1 MRPPRSPGGSAA
13 PERSLT
19 APAARAA
26 AAHPE
31 EEVVAERSVFKARRV
46 ANATVTGWL
55 PEHAVLT
62 EGERIRAVVPQREL
76 SVDVATTHRVHDLGD
91 VSLLPGLVDVHA
103 HMHCSATPD
112 AYHLVTTES
121 HEALLLRAASNVR
134 AALLSG
140 VTTLRDIGSKN
151 EIAFPI
157 REAVRRGVVPGPRLL
172 LSGTPITTT
181 AGHCWMFGT
190 EADTLEEV
198 VTAVRRQKKLGA
210 DCIKMMATGGMFTPT
225 ANPRTVQYP
234 VATLRAAVRE
244 AERLD
249 MQIVAHTLSA
259 DGVRNCAEAGIHH
272 LVHGRWLSADP
283 RKGLEYDPEVSNR
296 LAANGQAVDVT
307 FGLHLLAH
315 EAVAAGAPAPR
326 PHWSV
331 TAAPVSMEEH
341 VEVTRDMR
349 ARGVRFITGLD
360 MGMAHARFDAS
371 SANARAFVKWFDFSP
386 WQALAVS
393 TLGSAE
399 AMRLG
404 HEIGA
409 IRPGHAADLM
419 SVAGDPAVDIAAL
432 GEAVDVVQAGRPVKL
447 GRRPLV

>member
-1 MRPPRSPGGSAA
+1 M
-13 PERSLT
+13 
-19 APAARAA
+19 
-26 AAHPE
+26 
-31 EEVVAERSVFKARRV
+31 AERSVFKARRV
-46 ANATVTGWL
+46 ANPTVSGWL
-55 PEHAVLT
+55 PDHAVLT
-62 EGERIRAVVPQREL
+62 EGGRIRAVVPQREL
-76 SVDVATTHRVHDLGD
+76 SPDVGSTHRIHDLGD

-121 HEALLLRAASNVR
+121 HEALLLRSAANVR
-134 AALLSG
+134 AALMSG

-157 REAVRRGVVPGPRLL
+157 RDAIRRGVVPGPRLIL
-172 LSGTPITTT
+172 TGTPITTT

-190 EADTLEEV
+190 EADTVDEV

-234 VATLRAAVRE
+234 VATLQAAVRE

-272 LVHGRWLSADP
+272 LVHARWLSADP
-283 RKGLEYDPEVSNR
+283 RKGLEYDPEVSIR
-296 LAANGQAVDVT
+296 IAANEQAVDVT

-315 EAVAAGAPAPR
+315 EAVEAGAPPPK

-331 TAAPVSMEEH
+331 SAAPVSMEEH
-341 VEVTRDMR
+341 VGVARDMR

-371 SANARAFVKWFDFSP
+371 SANARAFVKWFGYSP

-393 TLGSAE
+393 TAESAE
-399 AMRLG
+399 AMHLG

-409 IRPGHAADLM
+409 IRPGLVADLM
-419 SVAGDPAVDIAAL
+419 SVAGDPAADIAAL
-432 GEAVDVVQAGRPVKL
+432 GDAVDVIQAGRPVKL

>member
-1 MRPPRSPGGSAA
+1 
-13 PERSLT
+13 
-19 APAARAA
+19 
-26 AAHPE
+26 
-31 EEVVAERSVFKARRV
+31 VAERSVFKARRV
-46 ANATVTGWL
+46 SNSTVSGWL
-55 PEHAVLT
+55 PDHAVLT

-76 SVDVATTHRVHDLGD
+76 PPDVGSTHRVHDLGD

-121 HEALLLRAASNVR
+121 HEALLLRSAANVR
-134 AALLSG
+134 AVLMSG

-151 EIAFPI
+151 EIAFPV
-157 REAVRRGVVPGPRLL
+157 RDAVRRGLVAGPRLIL
-172 LSGTPITTT
+172 TGTPITTT

-190 EADTLEEV
+190 EADTVDEV
-198 VTAVRRQKKLGA
+198 ITAVRRQKKLGA

-234 VATLRAAVRE
+234 AATLRAAVQE

-272 LVHGRWLSADP
+272 LVHARWFSADP

-296 LAANGQAVDVT
+296 IVANGQAVDVT
-307 FGLHLLAH
+307 FGLHLLGH
-315 EAVAAGAPAPR
+315 EALEAGAPPPK

-331 TAAPVSMEEH
+331 SAAPVSMEEH

-371 SANARAFVKWFDFSP
+371 SANARAFVKWFGYSP

-393 TLGSAE
+393 TAESAE

-409 IRPGHAADLM
+409 IRPGLVADLM
-419 SVAGDPAVDIAAL
+419 SVAGDPAADIAAL
-432 GEAVDVVQAGRPVKL
+432 RDAVDVIQAGRPVKL
-447 GRRPLV
+447 GRRVLI

>member
-1 MRPPRSPGGSAA
+1 M
-13 PERSLT
+13 
-19 APAARAA
+19 
-26 AAHPE
+26 
-31 EEVVAERSVFKARRV
+31 AERSVFKARRV
-46 ANATVTGWL
+46 ANATVSGWL
-55 PEHAVLT
+55 PDHAILT
-62 EGERIRAVVPQREL
+62 EGQRIRAVVPQREL
-76 SVDVATTHRVHDLGD
+76 PPDVGATHRVHDLGD

-121 HEALLLRAASNVR
+121 HDALLLRSASNVR
-134 AALLSG
+134 SALLSG

-157 REAVRRGVVPGPRLL
+157 RDAVRRGVIPGPRLVL
-172 LSGTPITTT
+172 TGTPITTT

-190 EADTLEEV
+190 EADTVDEV

-234 VATLRAAVRE
+234 ASTLRAAVVE

-259 DGVRNCAEAGIHH
+259 DGVRNCVEAGIHH
-272 LVHGRWLSADP
+272 LVHARWLSADP
-283 RKGLEYDPEVSNR
+283 SKGLDYDREVSSR
-296 LAANGQAVDVT
+296 IAANGQAVDVT
-307 FGLHLLAH
+307 FGLHLLGH
-315 EAVAAGAPAPR
+315 EAVEAGAPPPK

-331 TAAPVSMEEH
+331 AAAPVSMEEH

-349 ARGVRFITGLD
+349 ARGVRFINGLD

-371 SANARAFVKWFDFSP
+371 SANARAFVRWFGYSP
-386 WQALAVS
+386 WQAIAAS
-393 TLGSAE
+393 TIESAE

-404 HEIGA
+404 HETGA
-409 IRPGHAADLM
+409 IRPGLAADLM
-419 SVAGDPAVDIAAL
+419 SVAGDPAADVAL
-432 GEAVDVVQAGRPVKL
+432 LGDAVDVVLAGRPVKL
-447 GRRPLV
+447 GRRVLV

>member
-1 MRPPRSPGGSAA
+1 
-13 PERSLT
+13 
-19 APAARAA
+19 
-26 AAHPE
+26 
-31 EEVVAERSVFKARRV
+31 VAERSVFKARRV
-46 ANATVTGWL
+46 ANATVSGWL
-55 PEHAVLT
+55 ADHAVLT
-62 EGERIRAVVPQREL
+62 ENGRIKAVVAQREL
-76 SVDVATTHRVHDLGD
+76 PPDVAATHRVHDLGD

-121 HEALLLRAASNVR
+121 HDALLLRSAANVR
-134 AALLSG
+134 TALLSG

-157 REAVRRGVVPGPRLL
+157 RDAVRRGVVAGPRLIL
-172 LSGTPITTT
+172 TGTPITTT

-190 EADTLEEV
+190 EADTVDEV

-234 VATLRAAVRE
+234 AAILRAAVVE

-259 DGVRNCAEAGIHH
+259 DGVRNCVEAGIHH
-272 LVHGRWLSADP
+272 LVHARWLSSNP
-283 RKGLEYDPEVSNR
+283 QKGLDYDPEVSSR
-296 LAANGQAVDVT
+296 IAANGQAVDVT
-307 FGLHLLAH
+307 FGLHLLGH
-315 EAVAAGAPAPR
+315 EAVEAGAPPPK

-331 TAAPVSMEEH
+331 AAAPVSMDEH

-349 ARGVRFITGLD
+349 ARGVRFINGLD
-360 MGMAHARFDAS
+360 MGMAHARFDAT
-371 SANARAFVKWFDFSP
+371 SANARAFVKWFDYTP
-386 WQALAVS
+386 WQALAAS
-393 TLGSAE
+393 TIESAE

-404 HEIGA
+404 HETGT
-409 IRPGHAADLM
+409 IRPGLVADLM
-419 SVAGDPAVDIAAL
+419 SVGGDPAADIARL
-432 GEAVDVVQAGRPVKL
+432 GDAVDVVLAGRPVKL
-447 GRRPLV
+447 GRHPLV

>member
-1 MRPPRSPGGSAA
+1 
-13 PERSLT
+13 
-19 APAARAA
+19 
-26 AAHPE
+26 
-31 EEVVAERSVFKARRV
+31 VAERSVFKARRV
-46 ANATVTGWL
+46 SNPSVSEWL
-55 PEHAVLT
+55 PDHAVLT

-76 SVDVATTHRVHDLGD
+76 SADVSATHRVHDLGD

-112 AYHLVTTES
+112 AYHLVTTEP
-121 HEALLLRAASNVR
+121 HEALLLRAAANVR
-134 AALLSG
+134 AVLMSG

-151 EIAFPI
+151 EVAFPI
-157 REAVRRGVVPGPRLL
+157 RDAVRRGVVAGPRLIL
-172 LSGTPITTT
+172 TGTPITTT

-190 EADTLEEV
+190 EADTLDEV
-198 VTAVRRQKKLGA
+198 VIAVRRQKKLGA

-234 VATLRAAVRE
+234 VPTLRAAVRE

-272 LVHGRWLSADP
+272 LVHARWLSADP
-283 RKGLEYDPEVSNR
+283 RKGLEYDPEVSSR

-315 EAVAAGAPAPR
+315 EAVEAGAPPPK

-331 TAAPVSMEEH
+331 SAAPASMEEH

-371 SANARAFVKWFDFSP
+371 SANARAFVKWFGYSP

-393 TLGSAE
+393 TVESAE

-404 HEIGA
+404 HEVGA
-409 IRPGHAADLM
+409 IRPGYVADLM

-432 GEAVDVVQAGRPVKL
+432 SDAVDVIQAGRPVKR
-447 GRRPLV
+447 GRCPLV

>member
-1 MRPPRSPGGSAA
+1 
-13 PERSLT
+13 
-19 APAARAA
+19 
-26 AAHPE
+26 
-31 EEVVAERSVFKARRV
+31 VAEHAVFRARRV

-55 PEHAVLT
+55 PDHAVMT
-62 EGERIRAVVPQREL
+62 EGGRIRAVVPQREL
-76 SVDVATTHRVHDLGD
+76 PRDVAATHAGHDLGD
-91 VSLLPGLVDVHA
+91 VALLPGLVDVHA

-121 HEALLLRAASNVR
+121 HEALLLRAATNVR

-140 VTTLRDIGSKN
+140 VTTLRDLGSRN

-157 REAVRRGVVPGPRLL
+157 RDAVRRGVIPGPRLVL
-172 LSGTPITTT
+172 TGTPITTT

-190 EADTLEEV
+190 EADTLDEV

-234 VATLRAAVRE
+234 VPTLRAAVRE

-259 DGVRNCAEAGIHH
+259 DGVRNCAEAGVHH
-272 LVHGRWLSADP
+272 LVHARWLAADP
-283 RKGLEYDPEVSNR
+283 RKGLEYDPEVSAR
-296 LAANGQAVDVT
+296 LAASGQAVDVT

-315 EAVAAGAPAPR
+315 EAVDAGAPPAR

-331 TAAPVSMEEH
+331 AAAPVSLEEH
-341 VEVTRDMR
+341 VAVTRDMR

-371 SANARAFVKWFDFSP
+371 SANARAFVRWFDFSP
-386 WQALAVS
+386 WQALAAS
-393 TLGSAE
+393 TLESAE
-399 AMRLG
+399 ALRLG
-404 HEIGA
+404 HEVGA
-409 IRPGHAADLM
+409 IRPGYAADLM
-419 SVAGDPAVDIAAL
+419 SVAGDPAADIAAL
-432 GEAVDVVQAGRPVKL
+432 ARAVDVIQGGRPVKL
-447 GRRPLV
+447 GGHPLV

>member
-1 MRPPRSPGGSAA
+1 V
-13 PERSLT
+13 
-19 APAARAA
+19 
-26 AAHPE
+26 AH
-31 EEVVAERSVFKARRV
+31 RSVFKARRV
-46 ANATVTGWL
+46 ANSTVSGWL
-55 PEHAVLT
+55 PDHAVLT
-62 EGERIRAVVPQREL
+62 EGERIRTVVPAREL
-76 SVDVATTHRVHDLGD
+76 PGDVGATHQVHDLGD

-121 HEALLLRAASNVR
+121 HEALLLRAAANVR
-134 AALLSG
+134 TVLMSG

-151 EIAFPI
+151 EVAFPI
-157 REAVRRGVVPGPRLL
+157 RDAVRRGVVPGPRLIL
-172 LSGTPITTT
+172 TGTPITTT

-190 EADTLEEV
+190 EADTLDEV
-198 VTAVRRQKKLGA
+198 VAAVRRQKKLGA

-259 DGVRNCAEAGIHH
+259 DGVRNCVEAGIHH
-272 LVHGRWLSADP
+272 LVHARWLSADP
-283 RKGLEYDPEVSNR
+283 RKGLEYDSEVASR
-296 LAANGQAVDVT
+296 MAANGQAVDVT
-307 FGLHLLAH
+307 FGLHLLGH
-315 EAVAAGAPAPR
+315 EAVAAGAPPPK

-331 TAAPVSMEEH
+331 SASPVTMEEH

-371 SANARAFVKWFDFSP
+371 SANARSFVTWFDYSP

-393 TLGSAE
+393 TIESAE

-404 HEIGA
+404 HEVGA
-409 IRPGHAADLM
+409 IRPGFVADLM
-419 SVAGDPAVDIAAL
+419 SVAGDPAEDIAVL
-432 GEAVDVVQAGRPVKL
+432 GDAVDVIQAGRPVKL
-447 GRRPLV
+447 AGRSLV

>member
-1 MRPPRSPGGSAA
+1 
-13 PERSLT
+13 
-19 APAARAA
+19 
-26 AAHPE
+26 
-31 EEVVAERSVFKARRV
+31 VAERSVFKARRV
-46 ANATVTGWL
+46 ANATVSGWL
-55 PEHAVLT
+55 PDHAILT
-62 EGERIRAVVPQREL
+62 EGQRIRAVVPQREL
-76 SVDVATTHRVHDLGD
+76 PPDVGATHRVHDLGD

-121 HEALLLRAASNVR
+121 HDALLLRSASNVR

-157 REAVRRGVVPGPRLL
+157 RDAVRRGVIPGPRLVL
-172 LSGTPITTT
+172 TGTPITTT

-190 EADTLEEV
+190 EADTVDEV

-234 VATLRAAVRE
+234 ASTLRAAVVE

-259 DGVRNCAEAGIHH
+259 DGVRNCVEAGIHH
-272 LVHGRWLSADP
+272 LVHARWLATDP
-283 RKGLEYDPEVSNR
+283 SKGLDYDREVSSR
-296 LAANGQAVDVT
+296 IAANGQAVDVT
-307 FGLHLLAH
+307 FGLHLLGH
-315 EAVAAGAPAPR
+315 EAVEAGAPPPK

-331 TAAPVSMEEH
+331 AAAPVLMEEH

-349 ARGVRFITGLD
+349 ARGVRFINGLD

-371 SANARAFVKWFDFSP
+371 SANARAFVKWFGYSP
-386 WQALAVS
+386 WQAIAAS
-393 TLGSAE
+393 TIESAE

-404 HEIGA
+404 HETGA
-409 IRPGHAADLM
+409 IRPGLVADLM
-419 SVAGDPAVDIAAL
+419 SVAGDPAADVAL
-432 GEAVDVVQAGRPVKL
+432 LGDAVDVVLSGRPVKL
-447 GRRPLV
+447 GRRILV

>member
-1 MRPPRSPGGSAA
+1 VT
-13 PERSLT
+13 ER
-19 APAARAA
+19 R
-26 AAHPE
+26 
-31 EEVVAERSVFKARRV
+31 VFKARRV
-46 ANATVTGWL
+46 ANATVSGWL
-55 PEHAVLT
+55 RDHAVLT
-62 EGERIRAVVPQREL
+62 EGERIRAVVPQGEL
-76 SVDVATTHRVHDLGD
+76 PADVGTTHRVHDLGD

-121 HEALLLRAASNVR
+121 HDALLLRAAANVR
-134 AALLSG
+134 TVLMSG

-151 EIAFPI
+151 EVAFPI
-157 REAVRRGVVPGPRLL
+157 RDAVRRGVIPGPRLL
-172 LSGTPITTT
+172 LTGTPITTT

-190 EADTLEEV
+190 EADSLDEV

-234 VATLRAAVRE
+234 VETLRAAVRE

-249 MQIVAHTLSA
+249 MQIVAHTLSV
-259 DGVRNCAEAGIHH
+259 DGVRNCVEAGIHH
-272 LVHGRWLSADP
+272 LVHARWHSADP
-283 RKGLEYDPEVSNR
+283 RKGLEYDPEVSSR
-296 LAANGQAVDVT
+296 IAANGQAVDVT
-307 FGLHLLAH
+307 FGLGLLAQ
-315 EAVAAGAPAPR
+315 EAVEAGAPAPR

-331 TAAPVSMEEH
+331 SAAPVSMEEH
-341 VEVTRDMR
+341 VEVTREMR

-371 SANARAFVKWFDFSP
+371 SANARAFVKWFGYSP

-393 TLGSAE
+393 TIDSAD

-404 HEIGA
+404 HEVGA
-409 IRPGHAADLM
+409 IRPGYVADLM
-419 SVAGDPAVDIAAL
+419 AVVGDPAVDIAAL
-432 GEAVDVVQAGRPVKL
+432 GDALDVIQAGRPVKL
-447 GRRPLV
+447 GRRALV

>member
-1 MRPPRSPGGSAA
+1 M
-13 PERSLT
+13 
-19 APAARAA
+19 
-26 AAHPE
+26 
-31 EEVVAERSVFKARRV
+31 AERSVFKARRV
-46 ANATVTGWL
+46 ANATVSGWL
-55 PEHAVLT
+55 ADHAVVT
-62 EGERIRAVVPQREL
+62 ESGRIRAVVPQREL
-76 SVDVATTHRVHDLGD
+76 PGDVSATHRVHDLGD

-121 HEALLLRAASNVR
+121 HEALLLRSASNVR
-134 AALLSG
+134 TALLSG

-157 REAVRRGVVPGPRLL
+157 RDAVRRGVIPGPRLIL
-172 LSGTPITTT
+172 TGTPITTT

-190 EADTLEEV
+190 EADTVDEV

-234 VATLRAAVRE
+234 ASTLRAAVLE

-259 DGVRNCAEAGIHH
+259 DGVRNCVEAGIHH

-283 RKGLEYDPEVSNR
+283 RKGLDYDPEISSR
-296 LAANGQAVDVT
+296 IAANGQAVDVT
-307 FGLHLLAH
+307 FGLHLLGH
-315 EAVAAGAPAPR
+315 EAVEAGAPPPK

-331 TAAPVSMEEH
+331 AAAPVSAEEH

-349 ARGVRFITGLD
+349 ARGVRFINGLD
-360 MGMAHARFDAS
+360 MGMAHARFDAT
-371 SANARAFVKWFDFSP
+371 SANARAFVKWFDYTP
-386 WQALAVS
+386 WQALGAS
-393 TLGSAE
+393 TVESAE

-404 HEIGA
+404 DETGA
-409 IRPGHAADLM
+409 IRPGLVADLM

-432 GEAVDVVQAGRPVKL
+432 GRAVDVIQAGRPVKL
-447 GRRPLV
+447 GGRALV

>member
-1 MRPPRSPGGSAA
+1 M
-13 PERSLT
+13 
-19 APAARAA
+19 
-26 AAHPE
+26 
-31 EEVVAERSVFKARRV
+31 AERSVFKARRV
-46 ANATVTGWL
+46 ANATVSGWL
-55 PEHAVLT
+55 PDHAILT
-62 EGERIRAVVPQREL
+62 EGERIKAVVPQREL
-76 SVDVATTHRVHDLGD
+76 PPDVGATHRVHDLGD

-121 HEALLLRAASNVR
+121 HDALLLRSASNVR
-134 AALLSG
+134 SALLSG

-157 REAVRRGVVPGPRLL
+157 RDAVRRGVIPGPRLVL
-172 LSGTPITTT
+172 TGTPITTT

-190 EADTLEEV
+190 EADTVAEV

-234 VATLRAAVRE
+234 ASTLRAAVVE
-244 AERLD
+244 AERLG

-259 DGVRNCAEAGIHH
+259 DGVRNCVEAGIHH
-272 LVHGRWLSADP
+272 LVHARWLAADP
-283 RKGLEYDPEVSNR
+283 TKGLDYDREVSSR
-296 LAANGQAVDVT
+296 IAANGQAVDVT
-307 FGLHLLAH
+307 FGLHLLGH
-315 EAVAAGAPAPR
+315 EAVEAGAPPPK

-331 TAAPVSMEEH
+331 AAAPVSMEEH

-349 ARGVRFITGLD
+349 ARGVRFINGLD

-371 SANARAFVKWFDFSP
+371 SANARAFVKWFGYSP
-386 WQALAVS
+386 WQAIAAS
-393 TLGSAE
+393 TIESAE

-404 HEIGA
+404 HETGA
-409 IRPGHAADLM
+409 IRPGLVADLM
-419 SVAGDPAVDIAAL
+419 SVAGDPAADVARL
-432 GEAVDVVQAGRPVKL
+432 GDAVDVVLAGRPVKI
-447 GRRPLV
+447 GRRILV

>member
-1 MRPPRSPGGSAA
+1 V
-13 PERSLT
+13 
-19 APAARAA
+19 
-26 AAHPE
+26 AH
-31 EEVVAERSVFKARRV
+31 RSVFKARRV
-46 ANATVTGWL
+46 ANSTVSGWL
-55 PEHAVLT
+55 PDHAVLT
-62 EGERIRAVVPQREL
+62 EGERIRTVVPAREL
-76 SVDVATTHRVHDLGD
+76 PGDVGATHQVHDLGD

-112 AYHLVTTES
+112 AYHLVTTEP
-121 HEALLLRAASNVR
+121 HEALLLRAAANVR
-134 AALLSG
+134 TVLLSG

-151 EIAFPI
+151 EVAFPI
-157 REAVRRGVVPGPRLL
+157 RDAVRRGVIPGPRLIL
-172 LSGTPITTT
+172 TGTPITTT

-190 EADTLEEV
+190 EADTLDEV
-198 VTAVRRQKKLGA
+198 VAAVRRQKKLGA

-259 DGVRNCAEAGIHH
+259 DGVRNCVEAGIHH
-272 LVHGRWLSADP
+272 LVHARWLSADP
-283 RKGLEYDPEVSNR
+283 RKGLEYDSEVASR
-296 LAANGQAVDVT
+296 MAANGQAVDVT
-307 FGLHLLAH
+307 FGLHLLGH
-315 EAVAAGAPAPR
+315 EAVAAGAPPPK

-331 TAAPVSMEEH
+331 SASPVTMEEH

-371 SANARAFVKWFDFSP
+371 SANARSFVKWFDYSP

-393 TLGSAE
+393 TIESAE

-404 HEIGA
+404 HEVGA
-409 IRPGHAADLM
+409 IRPGFVADLM
-419 SVAGDPAVDIAAL
+419 SVAGDPAEDIAVL
-432 GEAVDVVQAGRPVKL
+432 GDAVDVIQAGRPVKL
-447 GRRPLV
+447 AGRSLV

>member
-1 MRPPRSPGGSAA
+1 M
-13 PERSLT
+13 
-19 APAARAA
+19 
-26 AAHPE
+26 
-31 EEVVAERSVFKARRV
+31 ERSVFKARRI
-46 ANATVTGWL
+46 ANPTVSGWL
-55 PEHAVLT
+55 VDHAILT
-62 EGERIRAVVPQREL
+62 DGGRIRAVVPQAEL
-76 SVDVATTHRVHDLGD
+76 ARDVGATHRVHDLGD

-112 AYHLVTTES
+112 AYRLVTTES
-121 HEALLLRAASNVR
+121 HDALLLRAAQNVR
-134 AALLSG
+134 DVLMSG

-157 REAVRRGVVPGPRLL
+157 RDAVRRGVVPGPRLL
-172 LSGTPITTT
+172 LTGTPITTT

-190 EADTLEEV
+190 EADTLDQV
-198 VTAVRRQKKLGA
+198 VTTVRHQKKLGA

-234 VATLRAAVRE
+234 VEILRAAVME

-259 DGVRNCAEAGIHH
+259 DGVRNCADAGIHH

-283 RKGLEYDPEVSNR
+283 RKGLEYDPEVSRR
-296 LAANGQAVDVT
+296 LADNGQAVDVT

-315 EAVAAGAPAPR
+315 EAVDAGAPPAK

-331 TAAPVSMEEH
+331 AAAPVSMEEH
-341 VEVTRDMR
+341 VDVTRDMR
-349 ARGVRFITGLD
+349 TRGVRFITGLD

-371 SANARAFVKWFDFSP
+371 SANARAFVKWFDYSP
-386 WQALAVS
+386 WQALAAS
-393 TLGSAE
+393 TLESAE

-404 HEIGA
+404 QETGA
-409 IRPGHAADLM
+409 IRPGLVADLM
-419 SVAGDPAVDIAAL
+419 SVAGDPAADNAAL
-432 GEAVDVVQAGRPVKL
+432 GDVVDVVQAGRPVKL